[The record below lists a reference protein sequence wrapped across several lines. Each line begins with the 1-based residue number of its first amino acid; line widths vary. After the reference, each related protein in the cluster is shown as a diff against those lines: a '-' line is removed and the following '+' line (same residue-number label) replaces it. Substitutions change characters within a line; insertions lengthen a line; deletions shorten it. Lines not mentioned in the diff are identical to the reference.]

1 MQALLYPRLVGCLR
15 RQMFGR
21 KFLRAG
27 EHAFPARQIICQLY
41 GRSIFGETIFHAKS
55 RHISFE
61 LAFSR
66 PRDRWRMSVPR
77 TQAVPKNELSAGQ
90 QARNKPFLQPSNFG
104 LPKSG
109 DIQIRKKLEA
119 GAVCESVKCP
129 RGDATNTTVTFCCSS
144 FSLLPHSGTTF
155 LRYN

>member
-1 MQALLYPRLVGCLR
+1 ML
-15 RQMFGR
+15 GR

-27 EHAFPARQIICQLY
+27 EHAFPARPRICQLCC
-41 GRSIFGETIFHAKS
+41 GSIFGQTIFHAKS
-55 RHISFE
+55 WHISFE

-90 QARNKPFLQPSNFG
+90 QARNKPFLQSRNFG

-119 GAVCESVKCP
+119 RAVCESVKCP
-129 RGDATNTTVTFCCSS
+129 RGDATNTTVTSCCSTS
-144 FSLLPHSGTTF
+144 FSLLPNSFRHNLPPLWLIFG
-155 LRYN
+155 